1 MPVLSVQHVTTYR
14 YRRPVGF
21 GEHRMMFRPRDSVD
35 QRIVSWSVDI
45 SPAPTMLRSIPDAFG
60 NIVTLAGFDQRSRE
74 LRVENRLVVDHNP
87 TRPEGAHVATY
98 ARTWPFT
105 YDLDDMEDLGRVM
118 QRHYPDP
125 EHKVDAWARS
135 FLTSSPAAPTLDLLV
150 AMTNEIRRGF
160 TYCAR
165 YEEGVQQPA
174 RTLAL
179 RAGTCRDYAVLMME
193 AVRALGMAA
202 RFVTGYI
209 YAPSRQAPASRQDS
223 ACGQENVNEGSG
235 ATHAWV
241 EVFVPG
247 VGWID
252 FDPTNGIIGSR
263 DLIRVACVRDPNQAV
278 PLAGTW
284 TGFPA
289 DSLGMTVRVHVTAVA
304 AAADDAGPP
313 TAWTQDASDPTA
325 PGDADIVQLLP
336 SRERTTA
343 RPAGAQAANAQPV
356 NAQPAP
362 LRGRETVP

>member
-35 QRIVSWSVDI
+35 QRILSWSLDI
-45 SPAPTMLRSIPDAFG
+45 SPAPSMLRSVPDAFG
-60 NIVTLAGFDQRSRE
+60 NIVTLARFNQRSRE
-74 LRVENRLVVDHNP
+74 LRVENRLVIDHSA
-87 TRPEGAHVATY
+87 TTPESAHLAAY
-98 ARTWPFT
+98 AGTWPFT

-135 FLTSSPAAPTLDLLV
+135 FLTGLPALQTFDLLA
-150 AMTNEIRRGF
+150 AMTHEIRRSF

-165 YEEGVQQPA
+165 FEEGVQDPA

-209 YAPSRQAPASRQDS
+209 YAPVSESRVHASMVDGS
-223 ACGQENVNEGSG
+223 PNEGGG

-247 VGWID
+247 AGWVD
-252 FDPTNGIIGSR
+252 FDPTNGIVGSR
-263 DLIRVACVRDPNQAV
+263 DLIRIASVRDPRQAV

-289 DSLGMTVRVHVTAVA
+289 DSLGMTVSVHVTAEA
-304 AAADDAGPP
+304 GQDTLPQDDVPASRGEEAE
-313 TAWTQDASDPTA
+313 TLLSASEQELSRTGRDAEV
-325 PGDADIVQLLP
+325 VQLAH
-336 SRERTTA
+336 REK
-343 RPAGAQAANAQPV
+343 
-356 NAQPAP
+356 PAP
-362 LRGRETVP
+362 ASFGNRPNTVRSAVGGS

>member
-1 MPVLSVQHVTTYR
+1 MPVLTVQHVTTYR

-35 QRIVSWSVDI
+35 QRIVSWSVEI
-45 SPAPTMLRSIPDAFG
+45 SPAPVMLRSIPDAFG
-60 NIVTLAGFDQRSRE
+60 NVVTLAGFSQRSRE

-87 TRPEGAHVATY
+87 TRPESTHVAAY

-135 FLTSSPAAPTLDLLV
+135 FLTGNPAAPTLDLLIAITV
-150 AMTNEIRRGF
+150 EIRRGF

-165 YEEGVQQPA
+165 YEEGVQPPA

-209 YAPSRQAPASRQDS
+209 YSPSGQAPAPDRDD
-223 ACGQENVNEGSG
+223 ARAGSG

-247 VGWID
+247 AGWID
-252 FDPTNGIIGSR
+252 FDPTNGIVGSR
-263 DLIRVACVRDPNQAV
+263 DLIRVACVRDPNQAI

-289 DSLGMTVRVHVTAVA
+289 DSLGMTVCVHVTADA
-304 AAADDAGPP
+304 ATLAGGAD
-313 TAWTQDASDPTA
+313 TA
-325 PGDADIVQLLP
+325 PSAAWAPERAACGDADVVRLP
-336 SRERTTA
+336 SRERPPA
-343 RPAGAQAANAQPV
+343 RSTVAPGA
-356 NAQPAP
+356 
-362 LRGRETVP
+362 LRSREAMTP

>member
-35 QRIVSWSVDI
+35 QRIVSWTLEI
-45 SPAPTMLRSIPDAFG
+45 SPTPSMLRSIPDAFG
-60 NIVTLAGFDQRSRE
+60 NIVTIARFSQRSRE
-74 LRVENRLVVDHNP
+74 LRVENRLVIDHDP
-87 TRPEGAHVATY
+87 TRPEAAHLAGY

-105 YDLDDMEDLGRVM
+105 YELDDMQELGRVV

-135 FLTSSPAAPTLDLLV
+135 FLSNSPTGQTFDLLV
-150 AMTNEIRRGF
+150 AMTHEIRRGF

-165 YEEGVQQPA
+165 YEEGVQEPS

-209 YAPSRQAPASRQDS
+209 YAPSS
-223 ACGQENVNEGSG
+223 EGRMQGGG

-247 VGWID
+247 AGWID

-263 DLIRVACVRDPNQAV
+263 DLIRVASVRDPRQAV

-289 DSLGMTVRVHVTAVA
+289 DSLGMTVSVHVTAEGDAQTLPPGTGPAVTA
-304 AAADDAGPP
+304 LSQSGPDDRQEAVTDNLVP
-313 TAWTQDASDPTA
+313 TAAVERPGLARSVPPDYKIPTN
-325 PGDADIVQLLP
+325 P
-336 SRERTTA
+336 SRSTVSFNRREKE
-343 RPAGAQAANAQPV
+343 NADTRR
-356 NAQPAP
+356 
-362 LRGRETVP
+362 L

>member
-1 MPVLSVQHVTTYR
+1 MPVLHVQHVTTYR

-45 SPAPTMLRSIPDAFG
+45 SPVPFMLRSVPDAFG
-60 NIVTLAGFDQRSRE
+60 NVVTLAGFNQRARE
-74 LRVENRLVVDHNP
+74 LRVENRLVVDHEA
-87 TRPEGAHVATY
+87 TVPEERHVAPY
-98 ARTWPFT
+98 ARIWPFT

-125 EHKVDAWARS
+125 EHKVDSWARS
-135 FLTSSPAAPTLDLLV
+135 FLAGAATTTLDLLV
-150 AMTNEIRRGF
+150 AINSEIRRGF

-165 YEEGVQQPA
+165 YEEGVQPPA

-193 AVRALGMAA
+193 AVRALCMAA

-209 YAPSRQAPASRQDS
+209 YSPSGRPGAVQPGQGS
-223 ACGQENVNEGSG
+223 ALDPDGAHEGSG

-252 FDPTNGIIGSR
+252 FDPTNGIVGSR
-263 DLIRVACVRDPNQAV
+263 DLIRVASVRDPNQAI

-289 DSLGMTVRVHVTAVA
+289 DSLGMTVAVRVTA
-304 AAADDAGPP
+304 AAAIADDGDAQSTARAGG
-313 TAWTQDASDPTA
+313 ADGRAG
-325 PGDADIVQLLP
+325 PGDADIVQLP
-336 SRERTTA
+336 SRERSATQSANA
-343 RPAGAQAANAQPV
+343 RPGPS
-356 NAQPAP
+356 
-362 LRGRETVP
+362 RGREAVNP